1 MAGNILL
8 QNLRVFTKDLS
19 DNDLMLFKI
28 DKRVD
33 MPAKED
39 MGVTYA
45 SFMGQLQLDRFVKKA
60 GDIMSGDLVHINN
73 KGIFATTVDG
83 TTRSV
88 FKMDNTNTLLVGSL
102 STPLKI
108 QSSIDP
114 KVSVAGTES
123 VIYHSGNSNKSTISW
138 AANTLTVAGMANFN
152 GSSWFHGAL
161 VKNSPSKLKNMSI
174 EVTDLGVVNFKI
186 NNAYTGL
193 VLDSN
198 DQTAKFPNKIFALN
212 NKEVLHTGNFQTL
225 LDSVYVLKTQTVN
238 NKPLTGNIALTWA
251 DVGALSAD
259 ADGKTVTD
267 NLIIKNGKRVQ
278 AKTTKDEYADIFTVT
293 VYDTLE
299 VGSSKMTTRIFSDVN
314 PQVSVGGN
322 RGDLYSTLNKPS
334 ASDVGLGLV
343 GNYQAVNKAGDEIA
357 GSLKM
362 TGLGLLYP
370 AMVGNA
376 ARGIRYLNSTGK
388 YAGQF
393 GMEWDSENSPIAK
406 CFYIGHGGD
415 PWVNNTWFKAEPN
428 GLLTANSGN
437 RIYHQGFKPTT
448 DELGLG
454 KSVCL
459 GFINQKPNDSESKY
473 LKIATLKLPQSAS
486 TAYVTVYGGN
496 GFNANTYEQA
506 GKSEIIIRT
515 GNAIPALPQAINIQ
529 CFNYAS
535 LSVVGSVFAVNT
547 SGAMYDLYVR
557 PSGSGG
563 IYITGSFI
571 EANCSSNAEVILLQE
586 VSTYTTPPSGSF
598 VGLVKMVAGQGTS
611 GTFGQTAHFA
621 VTPPLPWIAYAG
633 QVFDKVSYPRLALLY
648 PSGIMPDYRDRYI
661 KSAGTE
667 SVGTTNGGA
676 VPAHTHA
683 WSGTTSSFDYG
694 TKSGT
699 TSVVGNHVHSAWTDT
714 QGAHVHGFL
723 IRGGWSDGVPSN
735 AAGRN
740 GSTGDATAQT
750 AGAGAHGHNIGV
762 GGAGEHTHT
771 VGIGIGAHTHTV
783 SGTTSAYGSGGSVE
797 TDRVA
802 LILAIYAE

>member
-88 FKMDNTNTLLVGSL
+88 FKMDNTDALLVGSL

-161 VKNSPSKLKNMSI
+161 VKNSPSGLKNMSI

-198 DQTAKFPNKIFALN
+198 DQTAKFPDKIFALN
-212 NKEVLHTGNFQTL
+212 NKEVLHTGNFQTP

-343 GNYQAVNKAGDEIA
+343 GNYQAVNRAGDTMSGALAINNTLETTKPITYYNPVDKQGFIISA
-357 GSLKM
+357 NNVGRYSELTRIGTDKVYEWD
-362 TGLGLLYP
+362 TGLRCYG
-370 AMVGNA
+370 GNDW
-376 ARGIRYLNSTGK
+376 R
-388 YAGQF
+388 
-393 GMEWDSENSPIAK
+393 
-406 CFYIGHGGD
+406 IG
-415 PWVNNTWFKAEPN
+415 N
-428 GLLTANSGN
+428 N
-437 RIYHQGFKPTT
+437 RIYHQGFKQTPE
-448 DELGLG
+448 ELGFGAVSQNADPITVAQRDSSADL
-454 KSVCL
+454 SCRL
-459 GFINQKPNDSESKY
+459 LRSTYANQTT
-473 LKIATLKLPQSAS
+473 I
-486 TAYVTVYGGN
+486 
-496 GFNANTYEQA
+496 
-506 GKSEIIIRT
+506 
-515 GNAIPALPQAINIQ
+515 
-529 CFNYAS
+529 
-535 LSVVGSVFAVNT
+535 
-547 SGAMYDLYVR
+547 SGAMAFRINNSTDNYTR
-557 PSGSGG
+557 
-563 IYITGSFI
+563 F
-571 EANCSSNAEVILLQE
+571 CSDKVAIADWMEV
-586 VSTYTTPPSGSF
+586 
-598 VGLVKMVAGQGTS
+598 VKRSDVN
-611 GTFGQTAHFA
+611 FGQTAGVVGKIPIVGINGAMEIGKYIDFHDTNSTKDYDVRLQA
-621 VTPPLPWIAYAG
+621 NSTSLNIITTGNGTIEIGAKNTAYAHIYTDRPAFA
-633 QVFDKVSYPRLALLY
+633 FDKGIRLTSTDSTSWLDTRSSNFCYSTLGAVNTGSASAILRQEHVDRHWMVSGLGN
-648 PSGIMPDYRDRYI
+648 SSFGFFMIN
-661 KSAGTE
+661 KSR
-667 SVGTTNGGA
+667 TTNGTDAGAYLSADGTWICDGNGNFNDVYIRSDRRLKTELTVIDCSLDKLLRLTPFEYTKKATLESEETFREIGLIAQDVEEIIPLAVNTDDKGMKSLKPYALIATLIGA
-676 VPAHTHA
+676 VKELKAELNELKSQINP
-683 WSGTTSSFDYG
+683 
-694 TKSGT
+694 TK
-699 TSVVGNHVHSAWTDT
+699 
-714 QGAHVHGFL
+714 
-723 IRGGWSDGVPSN
+723 
-735 AAGRN
+735 
-740 GSTGDATAQT
+740 
-750 AGAGAHGHNIGV
+750 
-762 GGAGEHTHT
+762 
-771 VGIGIGAHTHTV
+771 
-783 SGTTSAYGSGGSVE
+783 
-797 TDRVA
+797 
-802 LILAIYAE
+802 